1 MPGSPL
7 YPVPAGY
14 EASGELAA
22 ARREYD
28 RLLAQHNAWEGP
40 RDCTC
45 DCSPY
50 LYDLRRAEWRVEIA
64 ERDLVA
70 VATLAALRPI
80 LRAVRDEQSPQ
91 RAVDLWVG
99 MLNAE
104 GVTNA

>member
-28 RLLAQHNAWEGP
+28 RLLAQHNACAEPCG
-40 RDCTC
+40 
-45 DCSPY
+45 CSPH

-80 LRAVRDEQSPQ
+80 LRAVRDDQAAQ

-99 MLNAE
+99 MLNAR
-104 GVTNA
+104 GVRSD